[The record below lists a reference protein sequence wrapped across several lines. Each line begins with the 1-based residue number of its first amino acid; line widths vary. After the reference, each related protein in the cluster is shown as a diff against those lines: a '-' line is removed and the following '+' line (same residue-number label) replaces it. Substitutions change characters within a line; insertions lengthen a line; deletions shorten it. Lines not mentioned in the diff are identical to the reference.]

1 MQRVSPTDTPEE
13 MRAQGRQYLA
23 QAESAD
29 DPAEAE
35 GLRRRAHVA
44 FEMAALMERRGAMP
58 TTH

>member
-1 MQRVSPTDTPEE
+1 